1 MKDKKYT
8 VVTYG
13 CQMNEHDSEK
23 ISWILEKMGY
33 IPTDDIEDSDL
44 IIYNTCLVRENAELK
59 VYGKLGALKEL
70 KRRKPETIL
79 GICGC
84 MMQRKEIRDVILK
97 KYRHV
102 DLIFGT
108 NNINK
113 LPELINTYYQ
123 TGSTVVDIVDDIHH
137 IDENIGANRKFTYK
151 AFVNIMYGCNN
162 FCTYCIVPYTRGRE
176 KSREPEHIIDEIEK
190 LANNGCKEVTLL
202 GQNVNSYGKTL
213 DRSYNFANLL
223 RDVNK
228 ISGIERIRFMTSHPK
243 DLSDELICAMA
254 ECENVCE
261 HLHLPVQSGSN
272 RILKAMNRNYTKEDY
287 LTLVDK
293 IRRAIP
299 NIALTTDI
307 IVGFPGETEDDA
319 KETLDLVQKAKYD
332 SAFTFLYSVRE
343 GTKAAEMK
351 EQIPDN
357 IKHERFQKLLDTL
370 YPIFY
375 DNNLKYKDK
384 IVEVL
389 VEEVSKTDESIL
401 TGRTRTNKLI
411 HFKGNN
417 DLVGNFVKVKV
428 TNPKTFTLE
437 GELI

>member
-1 MKDKKYT
+1 
-8 VVTYG
+8 
-13 CQMNEHDSEK
+13 
-23 ISWILEKMGY
+23 
-33 IPTDDIEDSDL
+33 
-44 IIYNTCLVRENAELK
+44 
-59 VYGKLGALKEL
+59 
-70 KRRKPETIL
+70 
-79 GICGC
+79 
-84 MMQRKEIRDVILK
+84 
-97 KYRHV
+97 
-102 DLIFGT
+102 
-108 NNINK
+108 
-113 LPELINTYYQ
+113 
-123 TGSTVVDIVDDIHH
+123 
-137 IDENIGANRKFTYK
+137 
-151 AFVNIMYGCNN
+151 
-162 FCTYCIVPYTRGRE
+162 
-176 KSREPEHIIDEIEK
+176 
-190 LANNGCKEVTLL
+190 
-202 GQNVNSYGKTL
+202 
-213 DRSYNFANLL
+213 
-223 RDVNK
+223 
-228 ISGIERIRFMTSHPK
+228 
-243 DLSDELICAMA
+243 
-254 ECENVCE
+254 
-261 HLHLPVQSGSN
+261 LPVQSGSN
-272 RILKAMNRNYTKEDY
+272 RILKAMNRNYTKEGY

-293 IRRAIP
+293 IRKAVP

-307 IVGFPGETEDDA
+307 IVGFPGETEDDV

-389 VEEVSKTDESIL
+389 VEEVSKTDGSML